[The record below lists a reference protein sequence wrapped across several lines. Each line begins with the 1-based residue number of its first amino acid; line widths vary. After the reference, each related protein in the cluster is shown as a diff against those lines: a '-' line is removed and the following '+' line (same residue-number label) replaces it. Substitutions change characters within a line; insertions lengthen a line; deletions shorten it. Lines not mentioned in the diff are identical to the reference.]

1 MRNTY
6 NILSFLMS
14 VTCTSMYPT
23 IPTLLIQ
30 PLKKQEEEKEN
41 SRCFFTKLSYSS
53 KDAGFAFFPSSSSS
67 LSSLFSCYFFTS
79 PIFCSFFGLF
89 HAEEREIQ
97 HVAMLLLLSKRRAR
111 IEQRGRVVDH
121 RAKRYR
127 CTLYILQYIDIQIYI
142 VCSEKSA
149 REKREANGCQN
160 RRFICLSVEGFESNN
175 QLGFYE

>member
-23 IPTLLIQ
+23 VPMLLIQ
-30 PLKKQEEEKEN
+30 PLKKQEEEQEN

-53 KDAGFAFFPSSSSS
+53 KDAGFAFFSSSSSS
-67 LSSLFSCYFFTS
+67 LSSLFSCYFFH
-79 PIFCSFFGLF
+79 FAHFLLFFFGLF

-127 CTLYILQYIDIQIYI
+127 CTLYIYCSIQIY
-142 VCSEKSA
+142 
-149 REKREANGCQN
+149 RY
-160 RRFICLSVEGFESNN
+160 SV
-175 QLGFYE
+175 Q